1 MAVFIAAAIVGKNL
15 ALQFGSG
22 TNSDLWAFMAGMAV
36 LAGLVLSSF
45 GYNKKVEKTQK
56 YKPVIVE
63 ILSWPK
69 PARRSHYASDQNPD
83 EAKRLA
89 RTILSDILLYNQAKV
104 KEGIEKDSLFDVL
117 TEELAEGKKYYESMV
132 DEEIRSSTNFFN
144 EAVVDV
150 LLKQGGKIKS
160 EIW

>member
-1 MAVFIAAAIVGKNL
+1 MRLI
-15 ALQFGSG
+15 
-22 TNSDLWAFMAGMAV
+22 
-36 LAGLVLSSF
+36 
-45 GYNKKVEKTQK
+45 KT
-56 YKPVIVE
+56 
-63 ILSWPK
+63 
-69 PARRSHYASDQNPD
+69 PD

>member
-1 MAVFIAAAIVGKNL
+1 MRLI
-15 ALQFGSG
+15 
-22 TNSDLWAFMAGMAV
+22 T
-36 LAGLVLSSF
+36 
-45 GYNKKVEKTQK
+45 
-56 YKPVIVE
+56 
-63 ILSWPK
+63 
-69 PARRSHYASDQNPD
+69 NPD

-104 KEGIEKDSLFDVL
+104 KEGIEKDSLFDIL

-132 DEEIRSSTNFFN
+132 DESIRNSTNFFN

>member
-1 MAVFIAAAIVGKNL
+1 MRLIKN
-15 ALQFGSG
+15 A
-22 TNSDLWAFMAGMAV
+22 
-36 LAGLVLSSF
+36 
-45 GYNKKVEKTQK
+45 
-56 YKPVIVE
+56 
-63 ILSWPK
+63 
-69 PARRSHYASDQNPD
+69 D

-132 DEEIRSSTNFFN
+132 DEEIRQSSNFFN

>member
-1 MAVFIAAAIVGKNL
+1 MRLI
-15 ALQFGSG
+15 
-22 TNSDLWAFMAGMAV
+22 
-36 LAGLVLSSF
+36 
-45 GYNKKVEKTQK
+45 KT
-56 YKPVIVE
+56 
-63 ILSWPK
+63 
-69 PARRSHYASDQNPD
+69 PD

-104 KEGIEKDSLFDVL
+104 KEGIEKDSLFEVL

-132 DEEIRSSTNFFN
+132 DEEVRMANNFFN

>member
-1 MAVFIAAAIVGKNL
+1 MRLIKN
-15 ALQFGSG
+15 S
-22 TNSDLWAFMAGMAV
+22 
-36 LAGLVLSSF
+36 
-45 GYNKKVEKTQK
+45 
-56 YKPVIVE
+56 
-63 ILSWPK
+63 
-69 PARRSHYASDQNPD
+69 D

-104 KEGIEKDSLFDVL
+104 KEGIEKDSLFDIL
-117 TEELAEGKKYYESMV
+117 TEELTEGKKYYESMV
-132 DEEIRSSTNFFN
+132 DEEVRRKTNYFN

>member
-1 MAVFIAAAIVGKNL
+1 MNDGISCDG
-15 ALQFGSG
+15 ALVMR
-22 TNSDLWAFMAGMAV
+22 LI
-36 LAGLVLSSF
+36 
-45 GYNKKVEKTQK
+45 K
-56 YKPVIVE
+56 
-63 ILSWPK
+63 
-69 PARRSHYASDQNPD
+69 NPD

-104 KEGIEKDSLFDVL
+104 KEGIEQDSLFDIL

-132 DEEIRSSTNFFN
+132 DADVRQSSNFFS

-150 LLKQGGKIKS
+150 LLKQAGKIKS

>member
-1 MAVFIAAAIVGKNL
+1 MRLIKSV
-15 ALQFGSG
+15 
-22 TNSDLWAFMAGMAV
+22 
-36 LAGLVLSSF
+36 
-45 GYNKKVEKTQK
+45 
-56 YKPVIVE
+56 
-63 ILSWPK
+63 
-69 PARRSHYASDQNPD
+69 D

-117 TEELAEGKKYYESMV
+117 TEELAEGKKYYETMV
-132 DEEIRSSTNFFN
+132 DLEIRESTNLFN

-150 LLKQGGKIKS
+150 LIKQGGKIKS

>member
-1 MAVFIAAAIVGKNL
+1 MRII
-15 ALQFGSG
+15 
-22 TNSDLWAFMAGMAV
+22 
-36 LAGLVLSSF
+36 
-45 GYNKKVEKTQK
+45 KT
-56 YKPVIVE
+56 
-63 ILSWPK
+63 S
-69 PARRSHYASDQNPD
+69 D

-104 KEGIEKDSLFDVL
+104 KEGIEKDSLFQVL

-132 DEEIRSSTNFFN
+132 DEEVRQATNFFN

>member
-1 MAVFIAAAIVGKNL
+1 MRLI
-15 ALQFGSG
+15 
-22 TNSDLWAFMAGMAV
+22 
-36 LAGLVLSSF
+36 
-45 GYNKKVEKTQK
+45 KT
-56 YKPVIVE
+56 
-63 ILSWPK
+63 
-69 PARRSHYASDQNPD
+69 PD

-104 KEGIEKDSLFDVL
+104 KEGIEKDSLFQVL

-132 DEEIRSSTNFFN
+132 DQEVRQTTNFFN

>member
-1 MAVFIAAAIVGKNL
+1 MRLIK
-15 ALQFGSG
+15 
-22 TNSDLWAFMAGMAV
+22 
-36 LAGLVLSSF
+36 
-45 GYNKKVEKTQK
+45 
-56 YKPVIVE
+56 
-63 ILSWPK
+63 
-69 PARRSHYASDQNPD
+69 NPD

-132 DEEIRSSTNFFN
+132 DEDVRQSSNFFN

>member
-1 MAVFIAAAIVGKNL
+1 MRLI
-15 ALQFGSG
+15 
-22 TNSDLWAFMAGMAV
+22 
-36 LAGLVLSSF
+36 
-45 GYNKKVEKTQK
+45 KTT
-56 YKPVIVE
+56 
-63 ILSWPK
+63 
-69 PARRSHYASDQNPD
+69 D

-104 KEGIEKDSLFDVL
+104 KEGIEKDNLFEIL

-132 DEEIRSSTNFFN
+132 DAEVRQSTNFFN

-150 LLKQGGKIKS
+150 LIKQGGKIKS

>member
-1 MAVFIAAAIVGKNL
+1 MRVIKN
-15 ALQFGSG
+15 A
-22 TNSDLWAFMAGMAV
+22 
-36 LAGLVLSSF
+36 
-45 GYNKKVEKTQK
+45 
-56 YKPVIVE
+56 
-63 ILSWPK
+63 
-69 PARRSHYASDQNPD
+69 D

-117 TEELAEGKKYYESMV
+117 VQELAEGKKYYESMV
-132 DEEIRSSTNFFN
+132 DEEIRRATNYFN

-150 LLKQGGKIKS
+150 LIKQGGKIKS

>member
-1 MAVFIAAAIVGKNL
+1 MRLIKNP
-15 ALQFGSG
+15 
-22 TNSDLWAFMAGMAV
+22 N
-36 LAGLVLSSF
+36 
-45 GYNKKVEKTQK
+45 
-56 YKPVIVE
+56 
-63 ILSWPK
+63 
-69 PARRSHYASDQNPD
+69 

-132 DEEIRSSTNFFN
+132 DEEVRRASNFFN

-150 LLKQGGKIKS
+150 LVKQGGKIKS